1 MYIEDLIGLLENRVV
16 LVNPW
21 ERDLMRS
28 LNDQIFKQVGLTQK
42 QSVLAL
48 KILKNNSHSLTN
60 IIGQEVTELL
70 ENPKYELGIRKI
82 SDTKKLDIIEDKTF
96 GKLIKVEFPYNEN
109 FISMIREKRN
119 VQEIEHGI
127 WDKDEKSWKFAL
139 TEKTIQFLSEFVTK
153 ENFEITEE
161 FLNYISQAEEIQNY
175 LEKYLPILVL
185 EEGKPKLQNC
195 DISVP
200 KIETDDILEAIFL
213 ARRYGITTWD
223 TEINNFV
230 EGDQV
235 PPAIYNFLKSGYK
248 DALHID
254 PKIHDFSAISTI
266 IKYMSPCLF
275 VIPGGMEYEKTME
288 AYQGLR
294 YMGID
299 DHEMSVMFR
308 LPTEIG
314 GNFNNFVKNNG
325 LNSPI
330 GPDTKIVFVSGK
342 LPKPVIKSKI
352 KFQCVINLGYD
363 NAHYTMK
370 EFLKNHEN
378 MIFYTSNLRKV
389 GVGLCRPVK

>member
-1 MYIEDLIGLLENRVV
+1 MS
-16 LVNPW
+16 
-21 ERDLMRS
+21 S

-42 QSVLAL
+42 QSALAL
-48 KILKNNSHSLTN
+48 KILKNNLDALIKVT
-60 IIGQEVTELL
+60 GQDVTKLL

-82 SDTKKLDIIEDKTF
+82 SDTKKLDIVEDKIF

-109 FISMIREKRN
+109 FISMIRERRDYLDL
-119 VQEIEHGI
+119 EHSR
-127 WDKDEKSWKFAL
+127 WDKEEKSWKFAL

-153 ENFEITEE
+153 EKFEITEE
-161 FLNYISQAEEIQNY
+161 FLNYISQTEEIQNS

-195 DISVP
+195 AVSVP
-200 KIETDDILEAIFL
+200 KIETDDILEAVFL

-223 TEINNFV
+223 TEIDNFINS
-230 EGDQV
+230 DQV
-235 PPAIYNFLKSGYK
+235 PDAVSDFLKSEYK
-248 DALHID
+248 DNLNID
-254 PKIHDFSAISTI
+254 PKFHDFSAISHI

-275 VIPGGMEYEKTME
+275 VIPGGMEYEKTTE
-288 AYQGLR
+288 AYQALR
-294 YMGID
+294 SLGIQD
-299 DHEMSVMFR
+299 QEMSVMFR

-330 GPDTKIVFVSGK
+330 GSDTKIVFVSGK

-352 KFQCVINLGYD
+352 KFRCVINLGD
-363 NAHYTMK
+363 ANAHYTMK

-378 MIFYTSNLRKV
+378 MIFYASNLKKA
-389 GVGLCRPVK
+389 GAKFCRHVR